1 MLKNKKL
8 VGGGVVAIILVLLI
22 FACSGGGTPSCDSGE
37 VKKQV
42 IERIQSRYKPDFKVE
57 LSNIVTESMDK
68 EAKRVECKAES
79 NVVSNAFG
87 FQMPVEPSYTA
98 QRTSDGKLI
107 VKITKE
113 LRSF

>member
-37 VKKQV
+37 VKKEVLKQL
-42 IERIQSRYKPDFKVE
+42 QSSYKPDFKIE
-57 LSNIVTESMDK
+57 LSNIITDSVDK
-68 EAKRVECKAES
+68 EAKKVTCKADT
-79 NVVSNAFG
+79 NGVRWGRKVS
-87 FQMPVEPSYTA
+87 PEYTA

-107 VKITKE
+107 VKITE
-113 LRSF
+113 GLRSF